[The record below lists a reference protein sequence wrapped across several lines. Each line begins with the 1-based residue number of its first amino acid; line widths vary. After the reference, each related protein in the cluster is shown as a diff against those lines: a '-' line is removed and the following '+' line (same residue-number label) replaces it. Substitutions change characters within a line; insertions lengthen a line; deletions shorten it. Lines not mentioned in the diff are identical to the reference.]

1 MITTPFAFALQYFC
15 GDSNFFSIER
25 TPKAF
30 VICILL
36 LLLALPIVNVSLE
49 ALHRGK
55 KALLK
60 WVAKKLGGE
69 GTPAEDEGLDD
80 QTFDTDAIGSV

>member
-30 VICILL
+30 VVCLL
-36 LLLALPIVNVSLE
+36 LLLVALPIVNVSLE
-49 ALHRGK
+49 ALHQGR

-60 WVAKKLGGE
+60 WAAKKLGRE
-69 GTPAEDEGLDD
+69 GAPADEGELDG